1 MTRRFELIRHTD
13 ITGASGTGRVA
24 VGVLFEDGV
33 AVTHW
38 LTEHS
43 STVVWHGG
51 HENSAIT
58 AIQKIHTHGGH
69 SEIRWLDPEVADG

>member
-1 MTRRFELIRHTD
+1 MSETRRFELHRSVD

-38 LTEHS
+38 LTEHA
-43 STVVWHGG
+43 STVVWHGDQ
-51 HENSAIT
+51 ENSALA
-58 AIQKIHTHGGH
+58 AIYKIHGHGGH
-69 SEIRWLDPEVADG
+69 TEIRWLDDEGV